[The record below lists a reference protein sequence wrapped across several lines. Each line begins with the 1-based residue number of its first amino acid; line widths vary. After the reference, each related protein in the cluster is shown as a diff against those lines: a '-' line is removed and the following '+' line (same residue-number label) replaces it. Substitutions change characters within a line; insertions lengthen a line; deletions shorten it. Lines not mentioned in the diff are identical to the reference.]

1 MMKRTWFA
9 VSLAFGWIL
18 VVSGSART
26 ENWAEKL
33 GYPAGK
39 KVLLLHADDI
49 GMCYETS
56 IAAKEGLSKGHYQS
70 CSVMAPCPWVGE
82 FVAWAKENPQH
93 DVGLHVALNA
103 EWKYY
108 RWGPV
113 AERSKVPGLV
123 DKDGFLHNSIVVTA
137 IRGKGPEV
145 ETEIRAQLE
154 KILQMGIKPSHM
166 DSHMGACFAKPEF
179 IEAYLKVSTDT
190 GIPAFVPAPSEK
202 LINRLRKE
210 GTPITPRHVELMENY
225 NGPKIDDFYVLG
237 QAKNYD
243 EKKAQTLSLIESLEP
258 GLTEIIFHPQV
269 ESVSSK
275 EITGTWQMRDWESK
289 MWGDADVVKYFAD
302 NGIIQTNF
310 KELAKRYQEKFGKGG

>member
-1 MMKRTWFA
+1 MTKSSVLA
-9 VSLAFGWIL
+9 VSFAFGWIL
-18 VVSGSART
+18 IAGDSAHA
-26 ENWAEKL
+26 ESWAEKL

-49 GMCYETS
+49 GMCFETS

-93 DVGLHVALNA
+93 DVGLHIALNA

-123 DKDGFLHNSIVVTA
+123 DKQGFLHNSIVVTA
-137 IRGKGPEV
+137 LRGKGAEV
-145 ETEIRAQLE
+145 EAEIRAQLD

-179 IEAYLKVSTDT
+179 IEAYLKVSTET

-210 GTPITPRHVELMENY
+210 GTPITPRHVELMEKY
-225 NGPKIDDFYVLG
+225 DGPKIDDFYVLG

-275 EITGTWQMRDWESK
+275 EITGTWQMRDWESR
-289 MWGDADVVKYFAD
+289 MWGDPDVVKYFAD

-310 KELAKRYQEKFGKGG
+310 KELAKRYQEKFGK